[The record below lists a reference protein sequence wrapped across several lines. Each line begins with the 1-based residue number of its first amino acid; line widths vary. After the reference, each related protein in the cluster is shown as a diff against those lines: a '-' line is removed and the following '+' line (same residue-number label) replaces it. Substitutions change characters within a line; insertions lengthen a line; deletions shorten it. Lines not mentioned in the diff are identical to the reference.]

1 MHHRE
6 IEIRPILTASESAIQ
21 ATLYRSPRDVPKTG
35 STFVDQDDSC
45 GSAAVVTYT
54 ARDTFNG
61 H

>member
-21 ATLYRSPRDVPKTG
+21 PMLYRSPRGVPKNDA
-35 STFVDQDDSC
+35 TFVAQDDSC

>member
-1 MHHRE
+1 MN
-6 IEIRPILTASESAIQ
+6 ASQGNQPENDA
-21 ATLYRSPRDVPKTG
+21 
-35 STFVDQDDSC
+35 TFVAQDDSC